1 MPVMRDGARNAFK
14 RAAAKLGYVVH
25 RRDQTHEMS
34 RDRAMRLR
42 GVDLVLDVGAN
53 RGQYATG
60 LRMCGYQGRIVSF
73 EPIPAAYQD
82 LVRAHGPDAQW
93 TGRQAAVGAAAG
105 SAELNVSASSVLSS
119 ILDARTEL
127 SNRIP
132 AVEATEKVVVSVVT
146 LDDLWAE
153 LVPPQATTMLKIDVQ
168 GFEHFVLDG
177 TAAHLDQIVLME
189 VEMGL
194 QKLYEGGSTIH
205 DLLPRLHQAG
215 FEVISIDS
223 GFVDVATGQVL
234 DIDVLAGRPQP

>member
-1 MPVMRDGARNAFK
+1 MRDATRETFK

-34 RDRAMRLR
+34 RDRAMQLR

-53 RGQYATG
+53 HGQYATG
-60 LRMCGYQGRIVSF
+60 LRMCGYLGRIVSF
-73 EPIPAAYQD
+73 EPIPAVYED
-82 LVRAHGPDAQW
+82 LVRTHGPDARW

-119 ILDARTEL
+119 ILDARNEL
-127 SNRIP
+127 SSRIP
-132 AVEATEKVVVSVVT
+132 AAVATEKIVVPVVT
-146 LDDLWAE
+146 LDDLWDE
-153 LVPPQATTMLKIDVQ
+153 LVPSRATTMLKIDVQ
-168 GFEHFVLDG
+168 GFEHSVLDG
-177 TAAHLDQIVLME
+177 IAAHLDQIPLIEM
-189 VEMGL
+189 EMGL

-205 DLLPRLHQAG
+205 DVLPRLHQAG